1 MRRLAMGLIGGI
13 SIVMVGC
20 ATTPQEPQIQRISAE
35 ELEQLIPPPVATL
48 SLEEIVSLSKSGVS
62 ADDIIAKIKE
72 TGSQYDL
79 TPSQAV
85 ELAKQGVDA
94 KVLDHIYSSREQA
107 LRDSMAEEIN
117 KRELENRKEQERIK
131 REYQLRYTPYY
142 HPWYGY
148 TPWWRFRYYG
158 PGYYW

>member
-1 MRRLAMGLIGGI
+1 MRRLSIGLLGAALA
-13 SIVMVGC
+13 SGC
-20 ATTPQEPQIQRISAE
+20 ATTAYQEPQIQRISAE
-35 ELEQLIPPPVATL
+35 ELAQLMPPPVATL
-48 SLEEIVSLSKSGVS
+48 SLDEIVALTKAGTPP
-62 ADDIIAKIKE
+62 DDIIARIRDS
-72 TGSQYDL
+72 GSQYEL

-85 ELAKQGVDA
+85 DLTRQGVDA
-94 KVLDHIYSSREQA
+94 KVLDYIHERREQA

-117 KRELENRKEQERIK
+117 RRELENRKEQERLK